1 MFVVQVLNKRA
12 IEIKEKFGL
21 SLKKRMFWV
30 IEFLCR
36 IDFFH
41 FNSFHKI
48 NSNNRIKKPVQ
59 LSIPTKL
66 KFQLSIICILSNQK
80 IEHSKNSI
88 FNL

>member
-12 IEIKEKFGL
+12 IDIKEKFGL
-21 SLKKRMFWV
+21 SLKKRMYLI

-41 FNSFHKI
+41 DNSVYKI
-48 NSNNRIKKPVQ
+48 NSNNRIKKLVQ

-66 KFQLSIICILSNQK
+66 QFQLSIICILSNQK
-80 IEHSKNSI
+80 IEHSKN
-88 FNL
+88 